1 MRESAS
7 LCGSIPSFAQAYTV
21 QAVIDLSVAC
31 VWDVGITREQA
42 LTRDPH
48 TLISSGIIGLVL
60 SRDRAKRAGLN
71 KGPTNIDFLRYNR
84 PSFVTGYGQESR
96 P

>member
-48 TLISSGIIGLVL
+48 TMISFGIIGQVL
-60 SRDRAKRAGLN
+60 SRDRAKEAGLN
-71 KGPTNIDFLRYNR
+71 TRPTHIDFLRYNR
-84 PSFVTGYGQESR
+84 PRFVTG
-96 P
+96 

>member
-48 TLISSGIIGLVL
+48 TLISLGIIGLVL

-71 KGPTNIDFLRYNR
+71 TGPPHIDFLRYNR
-84 PSFVTGYGQESR
+84 PSFVTG
-96 P
+96 